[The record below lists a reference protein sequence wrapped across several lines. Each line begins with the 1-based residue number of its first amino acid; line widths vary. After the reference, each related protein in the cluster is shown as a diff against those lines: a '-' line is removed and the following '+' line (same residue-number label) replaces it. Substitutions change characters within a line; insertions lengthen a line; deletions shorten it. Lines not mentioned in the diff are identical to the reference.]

1 MRYAASV
8 IILFLAL
15 LTLID
20 TRGQREPFAVIGVD
34 LPYHLHISD
43 TLSGPARDLLSAG
56 CTEALEWTQAR
67 GWDLPAGYS
76 RFRML
81 IAIPDLSI
89 YAVIQEHYWATGG
102 STARRPYVMRL
113 NGTGWYSASYNPT
126 PTPHGAAGSCWLDGG
141 ALNAFEAELRRD
153 ANWP

>member
-1 MRYAASV
+1 MSRF
-8 IILFLAL
+8 ILLLIAL
-15 LTLID
+15 VLGLST
-20 TRGQREPFAVIGVD
+20 TAQREQFAVYAVD
-34 LPYHLHISD
+34 LPYHTHITS
-43 TLSGPARDLLSAG
+43 TL
-56 CTEALEWTQAR
+56 TEQAVAMLNNCSEPLTWSVAR

-102 STARRPYVMRL
+102 STARRPYAMRL
-113 NGTGWYSASYNPT
+113 NGTGWYGASYNAA
-126 PTPHGAAGSCWLDGG
+126 PTPHGAAGSCWIDGG

-153 ANWP
+153 ANWPG

>member
-1 MRYAASV
+1 MRHYAAALV
-8 IILFLAL
+8 VFLAL
-15 LTLID
+15 MTLI
-20 TRGQREPFAVIGVD
+20 TARGQREPFAVYVVD
-34 LPYHLHISD
+34 LPYHTHITSAL
-43 TLSGPARDLLSAG
+43 TEQAVAMLSSCSEPL
-56 CTEALEWTQAR
+56 TWTQAR

-89 YAVIQEHYWATGG
+89 YAVIQEHFWATGG
-102 STARRPYVMRL
+102 STARRPYAMRL
-113 NGTGWYSASYNPT
+113 NGTRWYGAAYNPA
-126 PTPHGAAGSCWLDGG
+126 PTPHGAAGSCWIDGG